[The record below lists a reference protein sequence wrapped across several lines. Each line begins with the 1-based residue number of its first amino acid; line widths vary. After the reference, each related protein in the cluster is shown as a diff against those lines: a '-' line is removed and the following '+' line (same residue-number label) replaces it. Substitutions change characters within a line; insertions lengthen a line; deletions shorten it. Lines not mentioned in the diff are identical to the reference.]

1 MKNLEQR
8 VKLPCPLE
16 EVCLESQ
23 VTGELLPS
31 DEAIAQF
38 YKDHD
43 SKEDWHSEWKETDIS
58 AEYVR
63 EMIRSVE
70 EQNLKM

>member
-1 MKNLEQR
+1 MKSIEQR
-8 VKLPCPLE
+8 VNQPCSLE
-16 EVCLESQ
+16 DICLESQ
-23 VTGELLPS
+23 ITGELLPS

-43 SKEDWHSEWKETDIS
+43 AKDDWHSEWRETDIS

-63 EMIRSVE
+63 EMIRSVQ
-70 EQNLKM
+70 EQELKL